1 MSRAAA
7 RGGPVL
13 IALAVVVTIVAVV
26 FAFQRKLVYFPSPGP
41 LPSAEE
47 VLPGGRDVRLVT
59 ADGLILGGW
68 HFEVP
73 DAPSTVIVFPG
84 NAGNRQG
91 RVPLARELTAR
102 GLSVLLFDY
111 RGYGDNPG
119 KPTEEGLTY
128 DARAALDLV
137 DGPVVYFGES
147 LGAAVAAEL
156 ATYRA
161 PRGLVLRSPFASL
174 AAVGSHHYP
183 WLPVRLLLQDK
194 FPVLERVAAVDV
206 PSVVLLGTGDS
217 VVPPAQSREV
227 ASAAR
232 AKLVEIAGAD
242 HNDEVLNSGPLVID
256 AIVSVS

>member
-1 MSRAAA
+1 
-7 RGGPVL
+7 VL
-13 IALAVVVTIVAVV
+13 IAAVVVVTIIAVV
-26 FAFQRKLVYFPSPGP
+26 FALQRKLVYFPSAGP

-59 ADGLILGGW
+59 ADSLYLAGW

-73 DAPSTVIVFPG
+73 DAPATVVVFPG
-84 NAGNRQG
+84 NGGNRLG
-91 RVPLARELTAR
+91 RAPLARALVDR

-119 KPTEEGLTY
+119 KPSEEGLTM
-128 DARAALDLV
+128 DARAALDLI
-137 DGPVVYFGES
+137 DGPVIYFGES

-161 PRGLVLRSPFASL
+161 PAGLVLRSPFTSL

-183 WLPVRLLLQDK
+183 WLPVRMLLLDK
-194 FPVLERVAAVDV
+194 FPVVERVSSLELPTV
-206 PSVVLLGTGDS
+206 VVLGTADS

-227 ASAAR
+227 AAAAR
-232 AKLVEIAGAD
+232 ARLIEVAGAD
-242 HNDEVLNSGPLVID
+242 HNDVALLSGPEVVD
-256 AIVSVS
+256 AVVSLS

>member
-1 MSRAAA
+1 M
-7 RGGPVL
+7 L
-13 IALAVVVTIVAVV
+13 IAAVVVVTIIAVV
-26 FAFQRKLVYFPSPGP
+26 FALQRKLVYFPSAGP

-59 ADGLILGGW
+59 ADSLYLAGW

-73 DAPSTVIVFPG
+73 DAPATVVVFPG
-84 NAGNRQG
+84 NGGNRLG
-91 RVPLARELTAR
+91 RAPLARALVDR

-119 KPTEEGLTY
+119 KPSEEGLTM
-128 DARAALDLV
+128 DARAALDLI
-137 DGPVVYFGES
+137 DGPVIYFGES

-161 PRGLVLRSPFASL
+161 PSGLVLRSPFTSL

-183 WLPVRLLLQDK
+183 WLPVRMLLLDK
-194 FPVLERVAAVDV
+194 FPVVERVSSLELPTV
-206 PSVVLLGTGDS
+206 VVLGTADS

-227 ASAAR
+227 AAAAR
-232 AKLVEIAGAD
+232 ARLIEVAGAD
-242 HNDEVLNSGPLVID
+242 HNDVALLSGPEVVD
-256 AIVSVS
+256 AVVSLS